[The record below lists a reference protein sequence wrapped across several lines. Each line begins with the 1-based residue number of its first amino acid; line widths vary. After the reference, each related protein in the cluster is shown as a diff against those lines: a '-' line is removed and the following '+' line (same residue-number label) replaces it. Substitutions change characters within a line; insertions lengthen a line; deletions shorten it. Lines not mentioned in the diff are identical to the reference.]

1 MVRLSAASAARALT
15 LRLGRRQSCGQSATL
30 GQGLS
35 DMADIRFDGKV
46 AIVTGAGGGLG
57 RQHALELAR
66 RGAKVVVNDLGGAV
80 DGSGGSSEAAQKVVA
95 EIKAA
100 GGEAMAD
107 GASVTDDAGV
117 ANLVKTTM
125 DAWGRIDILIA
136 NAGILRD
143 KSFSKM
149 ELADFQVV
157 MDVHLMGTVKPT
169 KAVWEIMKAQN
180 YGRIVV
186 TTSSTGLY
194 GNFGQANY
202 GAAKL
207 SLVGFMNTIKIEGQ
221 KNNVHINAIAPV
233 AATRMTENILP
244 PQIADRLKPEYVTPG
259 VVYLVSEEAPTGAIL
274 TAGAGTF
281 ALAHMC
287 ETEGV
292 YLGEA
297 GLSVEEVRDNWAR
310 ITDPT
315 GQRAYQNG
323 GEQTQKFLAKAM
335 AASAAT

>member
-1 MVRLSAASAARALT
+1 
-15 LRLGRRQSCGQSATL
+15 
-30 GQGLS
+30 
-35 DMADIRFDGKV
+35 
-46 AIVTGAGGGLG
+46 
-57 RQHALELAR
+57 
-66 RGAKVVVNDLGGAV
+66 
-80 DGSGGSSEAAQKVVA
+80 
-95 EIKAA
+95 
-100 GGEAMAD
+100 
-107 GASVTDDAGV
+107 
-117 ANLVKTTM
+117 
-125 DAWGRIDILIA
+125 
-136 NAGILRD
+136 
-143 KSFSKM
+143 
-149 ELADFQVV
+149 
-157 MDVHLMGTVKPT
+157 VHLMGTVKPT

-244 PQIADRLKPEYVTPG
+244 PQLADRLKPEYVTPG

-292 YLGEA
+292 YLGEG
-297 GLSVEEVRDNWAR
+297 GLSVEEVRDNWAK
-310 ITDPT
+310 ITDPA

-323 GEQTQKFLAKAM
+323 GEQTQKFIAKAM
-335 AASAAT
+335 AGAAAQ